1 MGILPLLSL
10 WTAYVSCEN
19 RTPDRT
25 GNSNRGGSWGQ
36 THCKTKHNRVEKGG
50 STSET
55 VPPRVPPGVMWGL
68 SSLTCRWCG
77 EKVQQESKT
86 KIKLWKRGVFH
97 TADLSLSVQYNVGFN
112 GVAHRQTVAGMDSF
126 PWPGTQA
133 DSQDTQSH
141 SHHSCCS
148 MIQRW
153 PHWFSCLANYHT
165 NCLQHVES
173 MHAHWAKISDHVAE
187 IQKALNN
194 SIVLG
199 FEWKLQYIKLH
210 ITAEDTPSS
219 SKSFTYLCVLLWK
232 FILLTPSVIF
242 F

>member
-25 GNSNRGGSWGQ
+25 GNSDWGGSWGQ
-36 THCKTKHNRVEKGG
+36 THCKNKAQRGGKGG

-77 EKVQQESKT
+77 EKVQQKSRT
-86 KIKLWKRGVFH
+86 KNKIVEKR
-97 TADLSLSVQYNVGFN
+97 SLSHSRPLSQSSTMWALTVSLTGRQWLGWTHSR
-112 GVAHRQTVAGMDSF
+112 GLAPGQTVRILRATATIHVAVWSKD
-126 PWPGTQA
+126 
-133 DSQDTQSH
+133 D
-141 SHHSCCS
+141 
-148 MIQRW
+148 RN
-153 PHWFSCLANYHT
+153 WFSCLANHHT

-173 MHAHWAKISDHVAE
+173 MHAHWAKISEHVAE

-199 FEWKLQYIKLH
+199 LNG
-210 ITAEDTPSS
+210 
-219 SKSFTYLCVLLWK
+219 SFSIYNC
-232 FILLTPSVIF
+232 I
-242 F
+242 